1 MKHFTYDDRL
11 VIQRGLTLGWNFSRI
26 AAEIGK
32 DRTSV
37 SREIRAHLRYDGK
50 KPARSRCIFR
60 HECIFE
66 DRSLCPVPE
75 CPKRVCSVVC
85 SMCAQYCDRYEP
97 EICPKLLKPPY
108 VCNGCSDRGGNNCLL
123 QTRLYFADH
132 AQKIYRQTLTDSR
145 AGISLSEDEF
155 RFLTD
160 NIVPLIRNGVSVP
173 VVYDAYADR
182 MPVSIRTLY
191 DYIDKGYFDA
201 GNLDLHRKVR
211 RKSSRQKSG
220 PVLHVDKKCHVGR
233 TYADFLAFMNVYP
246 NYKISEMDT
255 VEGRKGG
262 KVILTIFLRE
272 CSLQLMFLRDT
283 KTAAG
288 VSDAF
293 VWLREALDVE
303 FAWIFDVILV
313 DRGTEFTDPTAI
325 EIDHRSGE
333 VLCNVFYCDPQ
344 QTNQKSRCE
353 RNHEFIRYI
362 LPKGSS
368 FDDLTKDDVTLMMN
382 HINSL
387 PRASLNAR
395 SPYQVF
401 ENKYGKETAAK
412 LGLKY
417 IPLEE
422 LCLTPELLKK

>member
-37 SREIRAHLRYDGK
+37 SREIRAHLRFDGK
-50 KPARSRCIFR
+50 KPARCRCRFR
-60 HECIFE
+60 HDCLFE
-66 DRSLCPVPE
+66 DRSKCPVPE
-75 CPKRVCSVVC
+75 CPKRVCSVAC
-85 SMCAQYCDRYEP
+85 SMCAQYCDKYEP

-108 VCNGCSDRGGNNCLL
+108 VCNGCPDRGGNNCLR
-123 QTRLYFADH
+123 QTRLYFADP
-132 AQKIYRQTLTDSR
+132 AQKIYRQTLSDSR
-145 AGISLSEDEF
+145 SGISLSEDEF
-155 RFLTD
+155 RFLED
-160 NIVPLIRNGVSVP
+160 KIVPLIRKGVSVP
-173 VVYDAYADR
+173 VVYDAYADQ
-182 MPVSIRTLY
+182 MPVSMRTLY

-211 RKSSRQKSG
+211 RKSTRQKSG

-233 TYADFLAFMNVYP
+233 TYADFLAYLETFP
-246 NYKISEMDT
+246 NAKVSEMDT
-255 VEGRKGG
+255 VEGTKGG
-262 KVILTIFLRE
+262 KVILTIFIRE
-272 CSLQLMFLRDT
+272 YKLQLMFLRDS
-283 KTAAG
+283 KTAAE
-288 VSDAF
+288 VSAAF
-293 VWLREALDVE
+293 AFLREALEVA
-303 FAWIFDVILV
+303 FMWVFDVVLT
-313 DRGTEFTDPTAI
+313 DRGTEFTDPTSI
-325 EIDHRSGE
+325 EFDPQTGE
-333 VLCNVFYCDPQ
+333 AQCKVFYCDPQ

-368 FDDLTKDDVTLMMN
+368 FDNLTQDDVTLVMN

-387 PRASLNAR
+387 PRASLNAK
-395 SPYQVF
+395 SPYQLF
-401 ENKYGKETAAK
+401 ESDYGKETAAK